1 MSGLVQIS
9 VELSEEQALALAR
22 FLKRVG
28 WSEMRA
34 CSYDEAEC
42 YWVREALAAVRR
54 ELNEAGMPIRLEP
67 KGDFK

>member
-1 MSGLVQIS
+1 MAQAVAPVSGSVQ
-9 VELSEEQALALAR
+9 VTVGFSEEQAQALAR

-42 YWVREALAAVRR
+42 YLIREALEAVRR
-54 ELNEAGMPIRLEP
+54 VVNEAGFDPR
-67 KGDFK
+67 